1 MKKQLRLASIVAGM
15 AIIASACASPTTSSA
30 PSTAPESTAPE
41 SPAAGSAAPAALTG
55 EVTLWHSY
63 GSGGGET
70 GALNTVLEKVR
81 GDNPDLTIN
90 VVEQPFDQIFTKW
103 RTEVAAGAGAD
114 MFIAPNDDLGKD
126 AREESLMNLDEFL
139 TGNAA
144 LDGYLP
150 VALDG
155 SKVDGSFY
163 MVPESLKAVAL
174 WYDKSKVASP
184 PTTSDELLA
193 AVKDGSVKVGINQ
206 GVYHQF
212 GWTGAFGGTLMDDA
226 GKCTA
231 DAGGFADAFA
241 YLKELKDAGATF
253 NTDGNAL
260 KAAFQTGEINAII
273 DGPWQTADF
282 RTALSD
288 NLAVATIPKGPAAA
302 ANPFTGTDGWYINP
316 NLETDQAQARGRRGA
331 RAHVARRDA
340 DLRRRRRP
348 RPGEPDGPD
357 HRPDHAGLRRRGRGR
372 FAATAERT
380 VRQLV
385 GPVRR
390 CAEQGHRHGRRPG
403 HGRQG
408 RLRADERGERPL
420 GPSLE
425 RRGRW
430 AASALVI
437 LFSPPR
443 PPSPTRGRLVHGDRH
458 CRVTPTQPGCQGP
471 TKPAAVPLPGAGV
484 RRHGGH
490 HVLPAHLPGL
500 DVVPRLRAD
509 QLPCP
514 QPGPGR
520 VRRARQLHPGRDLQA
535 PDPQL
540 RVRPAGAVQPV
551 LGVQQRRRPRHHR
564 RRSSQ

>member
-30 PSTAPESTAPE
+30 PSTAPESTSPE
-41 SPAAGSAAPAALTG
+41 SAAPGSAAPAALAG

-81 GDNPDLTIN
+81 ADNPDLTIN

-139 TGNAA
+139 NGNPA
-144 LDGYLP
+144 LEGYQQ

-174 WYDKSKVASP
+174 WYDKSKVATP
-184 PTTSDELLA
+184 PTSSDELLA

-212 GWTGAFGGTLMDDA
+212 GWTGAFGGTLMDDT

-241 YLKELKDAGATF
+241 YLKELKDAGAMF

-260 KAAFQTGEINAII
+260 KSAFQTGEINAII

-282 RTALSD
+282 RTALGD
-288 NLAVATIPKGPAAA
+288 NLAVTTIPKGPSAA

-316 NLETDQAQARGRRGA
+316 NLETDQAKLAVDVALALTSPDAMQTFVDDAG
-331 RAHVARRDA
+331 HVPANPTVQITDPITQGFADA
-340 DLRRRRRP
+340 AEAGLP
-348 RPGEPDGPD
+348 RPQNAQFGNWWGPFGD
-357 HRPDHAGLRRRGRGR
+357 ALNKVVDTGADP
-372 FAATAERT
+372 ATA
-380 VRQLV
+380 VKDA
-385 GPVRR
+385 
-390 CAEQGHRHGRRPG
+390 CALMNE
-403 HGRQG
+403 
-408 RLRADERGERPL
+408 
-420 GPSLE
+420 
-425 RRGRW
+425 
-430 AASALVI
+430 AS
-437 LFSPPR
+437 
-443 PPSPTRGRLVHGDRH
+443 
-458 CRVTPTQPGCQGP
+458 
-471 TKPAAVPLPGAGV
+471 
-484 RRHGGH
+484 
-490 HVLPAHLPGL
+490 GL
-500 DVVPRLRAD
+500 
-509 QLPCP
+509 
-514 QPGPGR
+514 
-520 VRRARQLHPGRDLQA
+520 
-535 PDPQL
+535 
-540 RVRPAGAVQPV
+540 
-551 LGVQQRRRPRHHR
+551 
-564 RRSSQ
+564 